1 MLPRYDHNGGGL
13 KLWLMFQE
21 SQKTRLL
28 TPGKRQGK
36 KNNIYLFF
44 ERADVVGTSSAK
56 HYYRVRSST
65 HPKNRLRVN
74 NIEMYF
80 IFSLAACESIS
91 PRTFVS

>member
-36 KNNIYLFF
+36 KI
-44 ERADVVGTSSAK
+44 T
-56 HYYRVRSST
+56 
-65 HPKNRLRVN
+65 
-74 NIEMYF
+74 F
-80 IFSLAACESIS
+80 IF
-91 PRTFVS
+91 F